1 MSFNV
6 FTVLALIATVTATV
20 AAINTTDD
28 PSSMVNMDFNNSRN
42 STMPTVTESSLGANI
57 SSSVGLQPSLTTIST
72 KAVVQNANISSS
84 VGLQPSLTTI
94 STKAVVQNANISSSV
109 GLQPSL
115 TTISTKA
122 VVQNGEK
129 QRSDK
134 TAFITIFILVVMCLA
149 AAITCYI
156 VQRKQRRFSVD
167 LHVKNEDA
175 QIPLSDVEPEVF
187 ESHNANDMQT
197 FTTVEAS
204 STLGGLDTADGVKG
218 PSEAEVKPA
227 GAPDTGEGELTILDL
242 NEEPTISTKTS
253 MESLDEPLNDNKSN
267 NNRD

>member
-42 STMPTVTESSLGANI
+42 STMPTVTESSLG
-57 SSSVGLQPSLTTIST
+57 
-72 KAVVQNANISSS
+72 ANISSS

>member
-134 TAFITIFILVVMCLA
+134 TA
-149 AAITCYI
+149 ITCYI